1 MRAFRLFSQ
10 EYEEDNVIKVSKVE
24 EVLAEMDQMLVAC
37 GEHME
42 INVAE
47 LIVLLKSREK
57 NGYVNYKEFIDE
69 AFGSENW
76 LTVTLIKL
84 IKNGASRKLP
94 WRRQAAQLLAESSQ
108 EHTNRAKGWIGTA
121 KTKGWPSK

>member
-69 AFGSENW
+69 AFGSEN
-76 LTVTLIKL
+76 
-84 IKNGASRKLP
+84 
-94 WRRQAAQLLAESSQ
+94 
-108 EHTNRAKGWIGTA
+108 
-121 KTKGWPSK
+121 